1 MKDQLK
7 FLIEENARL
16 VKRVGFLME
25 QNTKYRNR
33 IHEAVDE
40 CQRRHAPDMR
50 ELAVFRE
57 LAVMAQQ
64 EIDKATSENMVYI
77 PFSEVGRAMVAN
89 LLGRI
94 KDLEDEVAE
103 LQGALRFRKLVM
115 ERPRRD
121 DDYGQGAMKE
131 DDDEETAEVPT
142 PPSGA

>member
-57 LAVMAQQ
+57 LAVMAQH

-94 KDLEDEVAE
+94 KDLEEQ
-103 LQGALRFRKLVM
+103 LH
-115 ERPRRD
+115 RPRRD

-131 DDDEETAEVPT
+131 DDEPTTEVPA
-142 PPSGA
+142 PSSGA

>member
-1 MKDQLK
+1 MVEVTDWPPPMKDQLK

-40 CQRRHAPDMR
+40 CQRRYAPDMK

-57 LAVMAQQ
+57 LWVMAQQ

-94 KDLEDEVAE
+94 KELEAQ
-103 LQGALRFRKLVM
+103 LA
-115 ERPRRD
+115 RPSRD
-121 DDYGQGAMKE
+121 DDYTERGMEVQ
-131 DDDEETAEVPT
+131 DDETPEVPT
-142 PPSGA
+142 TADA